1 MVNCDILI
9 LTSMVGDQ
17 VGQLIVYNER
27 SEHMNDIIQNIDPDK
42 RDRIINAAI
51 EEFASVPY
59 EKASTNNIV
68 KNAGISKGLL
78 FHYFSSKKELF
89 EALIRFV
96 MHTLRNAIVEKI
108 NWEERD
114 LFERLKQATIVK
126 LEVSR
131 VYPHTFEF
139 MKNIVAYKKAGSF
152 ESLFEMYKDYG
163 LDLEQ
168 MYKDFYTRNV
178 DYSKFRDPST
188 ITETINIVR
197 WSLEKYTEEQL
208 LTLGEDNRLDYT
220 QAVTDLSHYVDIL
233 KDAFYS

>member
-1 MVNCDILI
+1 MD
-9 LTSMVGDQ
+9 
-17 VGQLIVYNER
+17 
-27 SEHMNDIIQNIDPDK
+27 DIIQNIDPDK

-51 EEFASVPY
+51 KEFASVPY

-78 FHYFSSKKELF
+78 FHYFSSKKELY
-89 EALIRFV
+89 EVLISFV
-96 MHTLRNAIVEKI
+96 IHTLRDAIVEKV
-108 NWEERD
+108 NWEETD
-114 LFERLKQATIVK
+114 LFERLKQATIAK

-131 VYPHTFEF
+131 VYPHMFDF
-139 MKNIVAYKKAGSF
+139 MKNIVAYKNTGSM
-152 ESLFEMYKDYG
+152 ESLFEMYKGYG

-168 MYKDFYTRNV
+168 IYNDFYTRNV
-178 DYSKFRDPST
+178 DYSRFRDPSI

-208 LTLGEDNRLDYT
+208 LTLGEDNRLDYNQT
-220 QAVTDLSHYVDIL
+220 ATDLSHYVDIL